1 MLFLN
6 IPVSIQLGR
15 RTLQGQL
22 ALPATATQVRVCI
35 ADGAGYMAQ
44 RREVRKYA
52 ERAIAALNIECATD
66 MSSGDLLKVIDWV
79 RSRRLLQPLPIS
91 LVTSSTYAIAAL
103 KAAHHRPASVT
114 RVAVMEKRR
123 RRHLTLAYSA

>member
-6 IPVSIQLGR
+6 IPVAIPIGR

-22 ALPATATQVRVCI
+22 ALPATANQVRICI
-35 ADGAGYMAQ
+35 TDAAGYIAQ
-44 RREVRKYA
+44 RQQARKYA
-52 ERAIAALNIECATD
+52 ERAVAALNLECAAE

-79 RSRRLLQPLPIS
+79 RSRRLLQPLPIA
-91 LVTSSTYAIAAL
+91 LVTNSDYALAAL

-114 RVAVMEKRR
+114 RVAVTDKRR
-123 RRHLTLAYSA
+123 KRHLTLAYSA

>member
-6 IPVSIQLGR
+6 IPVSIPLGHH
-15 RTLQGQL
+15 TLQGQL

-35 ADGAGYMAQ
+35 TDGAGYMAQ
-44 RREVRKYA
+44 RREARKYA
-52 ERAIAALNIECATD
+52 ERAVAALNLECAAE

-91 LVTSSTYAIAAL
+91 LVTSSNYALAAL

-114 RVAVMEKRR
+114 RVAVTEKRR